1 VGGCGWYQHGGI
13 QELGQLIVSRPVEVA
28 ADLRELFSVG
38 LSEVPPA
45 EAVLLVRAL
54 MRDPRSRLHAGEAGW
69 DYPISREWLLLA
81 DLWDLQLQ
89 KAVRR
94 GQFKPYPR
102 PFGKQKLGGRR
113 RRSVSEALRILRPQN

>member
-1 VGGCGWYQHGGI
+1 MGGGGRYRHGGI
-13 QELGQLIVSRPVEVA
+13 QELGQLIASRPVEVA
-28 ADLRELFSVG
+28 ADFRDLFSVG
-38 LSEVPPA
+38 LSEVPPG

-113 RRSVSEALRILRPQN
+113 RRSVSEALRILRPQK